1 MTYEITQHLIDRI
14 EESSPKLIEEL
25 IPDSLSMSVIVKV
38 LQNLLAE
45 GVPIKDMRSILETL
59 SDVAPYTKTPE
70 ALTNYVRTKLGRLIV
85 QQLCDPMETLEVIT
99 LEPNLEQ
106 ILTDLVKSASNIEE
120 VTLEPNLAQTLIE
133 SLSEEVTNAQ
143 ENERAAILIVSP
155 SIRTWLSIFIGKLKK
170 ELSVL
175 SYREV
180 PDDQSIKI
188 IRTIELTEK
197 E

>member
-1 MTYEITQHLIDRI
+1 
-14 EESSPKLIEEL
+14 
-25 IPDSLSMSVIVKV
+25 
-38 LQNLLAE
+38 
-45 GVPIKDMRSILETL
+45 
-59 SDVAPYTKTPE
+59 
-70 ALTNYVRTKLGRLIV
+70 
-85 QQLCDPMETLEVIT
+85 
-99 LEPNLEQ
+99 
-106 ILTDLVKSASNIEE
+106 

>member
-1 MTYEITQHLIDRI
+1 V
-14 EESSPKLIEEL
+14 EETSPKLIEEL
-25 IPDSLSMSVIVKV
+25 LPDNLPMSVLVKV

-59 SDVAPYTKTPE
+59 SDVAPYTKSHDT
-70 ALTNYVRTKLGRLIV
+70 LTNYVRAKLGRLII
-85 QQLCDPMETLEVIT
+85 QQLCDPLDTLEVMT

-106 ILTDLVKSASNIEE
+106 MLTDLVKSASTIEE

-133 SLSEEVTNAQ
+133 ALSEEASAAQ
-143 ENERAAILIVSP
+143 ANEKAAVLIVSP
-155 SIRTWLSIFIGKLKK
+155 TIRTWLSLFIGKLKK
-170 ELSVL
+170 ELSIL

-180 PDDQSIKI
+180 PDDQPIKI
-188 IRTIELTEK
+188 IRTIELKAK